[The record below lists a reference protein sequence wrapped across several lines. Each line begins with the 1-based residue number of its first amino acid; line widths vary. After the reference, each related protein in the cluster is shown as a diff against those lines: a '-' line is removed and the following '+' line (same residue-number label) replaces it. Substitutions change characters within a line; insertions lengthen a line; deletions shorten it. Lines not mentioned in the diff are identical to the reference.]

1 MGDKDEAYFLSH
13 HTPCPFLKNN
23 SSQESNWTAA
33 DPGDILDNPQLPFYQ
48 LVFGLSG
55 LFSIFVSIC
64 LSVVFTKVMGKAPT
78 ALHNKLFNK
87 VWAWALGM
95 ATGEP

>member
-1 MGDKDEAYFLSH
+1 M
-13 HTPCPFLKNN
+13 KNN

-48 LVFGLSG
+48 LVFGLSSLLVILLG
-55 LFSIFVSIC
+55 IC
-64 LSVVFTKVMGKAPT
+64 LSLVFTKVMGKAST

-87 VWAWALGM
+87 VWVWALGM
-95 ATGEP
+95 ATG